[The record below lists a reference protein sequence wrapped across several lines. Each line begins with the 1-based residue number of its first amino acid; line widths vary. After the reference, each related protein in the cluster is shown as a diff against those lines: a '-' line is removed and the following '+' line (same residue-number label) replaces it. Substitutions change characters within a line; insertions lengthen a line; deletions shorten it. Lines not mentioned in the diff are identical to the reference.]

1 MLLAIDVG
9 NTNISIGIF
18 KSRDLINTWR
28 ISTDV
33 SKTTDE
39 YATLLRQII
48 LDSGI
53 ELSKIQQA
61 CICSVVPP
69 ITATFELLCKKYLDI
84 SPLIVGAGT
93 KTGIKVIYDR
103 PQDVGADRIVD
114 AAAANFIY
122 GGPCIIVDLGT
133 ATVFDAINDSNE
145 YLGGAIAPGMIV
157 SANSLYNSTSQ
168 LKRVELQAPV
178 CAIGKNTT
186 NSIQS
191 GLMFGYADLI
201 KGMIKRF
208 KKELGSESKVIATG
222 GLAKVLE
229 KEVGIIDEVNID
241 LTLKGLEM
249 IFYLNLGRTHS

>member
-9 NTNISIGIF
+9 NTNISVGIF
-18 KSRDLINTWR
+18 KSKDLICTWR

-39 YATLLRQII
+39 YATLLQQII
-48 LDSGI
+48 LNSGI
-53 ELSKIQQA
+53 KLTDINQA

-69 ITATFELLCKKYLDI
+69 ITATFDQLCQKYLKI
-84 SPLIVGAGT
+84 NPLIVGAGT

-133 ATVFDAINDSNE
+133 ATVFDAINESNE

-168 LKRVELQAPV
+168 LKRVELHAPEF
-178 CAIGKNTT
+178 AIGKNTT
-186 NSIQS
+186 SSIQS

-208 KKELGSESKVIATG
+208 KKELGNDAKVIATG
-222 GLAKVLE
+222 GLANILE
-229 KEVGIIDEVNID
+229 KEVGIIDDVNID
-241 LTLKGLEM
+241 LTLKGLEI
-249 IFYLNLGRTHS
+249 IFQLNIEGEHS